1 MKLIDLLKKLKQLL
15 LIDDELRAYI
25 YEDGYIEIID
35 HINEIKL
42 DNGEILDSSNHTC
55 LKICYNKKNIID
67 VIDHNF
73 NIFTPANKDIVP
85 QIINLIGI
93 EIEDLDKYPKITKF
107 DKLKHV
113 TLK

>member
-1 MKLIDLLKKLKQLL
+1 MQLKDLLQKLKILL

-35 HINEIKL
+35 HIDEIKL

-73 NIFTPANKDIVP
+73 NIFTPANKDIVI
-85 QIINLIGI
+85 QIANLIGTN
-93 EIEDLDKYPKITKF
+93 IEDLDNYPKIKSL
-107 DKLKHV
+107 DKLEYVK
-113 TLK
+113 L